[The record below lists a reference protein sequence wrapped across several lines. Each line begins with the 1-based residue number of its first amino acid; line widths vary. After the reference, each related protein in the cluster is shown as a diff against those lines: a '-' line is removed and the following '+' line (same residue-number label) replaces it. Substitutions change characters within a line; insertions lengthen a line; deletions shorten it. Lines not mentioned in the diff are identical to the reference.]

1 MKKILLMGALLF
13 LISFHSSCDNE
24 ELTII
29 SNSHSKKTRTIL
41 IDSENPFD
49 ELGEIHNVLFDLY
62 SPPPNFQKDIEVIA
76 NEVNYLLSN
85 YTNLQPSTITIDSL
99 FVEWFEEIIY
109 YPEQSLDTI
118 TSQSELSTL
127 AETKLLNLIEITSGT
142 TTTDINEALLEIISF
157 EENIIMDIILSTKEK
172 EIILMVSAIAKYSI
186 YDNGDRKDKDW
197 DLSVGN
203 IVATINGAVN
213 NNHNALLFALIAKI
227 YLNNLRTSE

>member
-172 EIILMVSAIAKYSI
+172 EIILMVSTIAKYSI

>member
-118 TSQSELSTL
+118 ISQSELSTL

-157 EENIIMDIILSTKEK
+157 EENIIMDIILLTKEK